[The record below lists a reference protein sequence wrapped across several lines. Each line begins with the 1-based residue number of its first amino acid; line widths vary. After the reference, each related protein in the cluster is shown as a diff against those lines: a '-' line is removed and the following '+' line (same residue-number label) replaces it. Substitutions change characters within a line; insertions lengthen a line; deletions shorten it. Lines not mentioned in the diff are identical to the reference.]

1 MLDNLNKNKYGI
13 VYTPNNLVKQM
24 LNIIPKNLLQNQSLK
39 WLDVGAGTGNF
50 SQELFDLLNENLKQ
64 LIPDNDKRHNHI
76 LDNMLFMIEI
86 YEPHIEIL
94 REKFKNNKNN
104 KNIIFQDF
112 LTFNPD
118 FQFDFIIGN
127 PPYNLNG
134 AIKTPTNQKL
144 QKKNDGKSSYVD
156 FVIKSLNLL
165 KDNGHL
171 LLIIPTIWLK
181 PDKAGLYNCLTNLN
195 IKYLQCFSASQTM
208 KLFDYKAQTPTC
220 FFLIEKTPAIN
231 NNINNN
237 INNINNN
244 HQKIIP
250 IFDSIERKPINYYLN
265 NNFPIPTNGIE
276 IVNKLINYVNQIGH
290 LKVEKSTT
298 PSKKCKITKTPPEA
312 ININFYE
319 NITTCRLDN
328 LNPKLVINYSD
339 LVCSYKNIKKLVLA
353 HKMYGFPFFDETGKY
368 GISARDNYIISEKD
382 YTLQE
387 LKQIQKF
394 LSTKFAIFMFSLTNY
409 RMRYLEKSAF
419 YFLPDITKIKDF
431 PDLLD
436 LKKNELNNKIADFF
450 NFSQKTRE
458 TIEKSQK
465 NYDFFI

>member
-1 MLDNLNKNKYGI
+1 MLDNLSKNKYGI

-24 LNIIPKNLLQNQSLK
+24 LNIIPKNLLQNLSLK
-39 WLDVGAGTGNF
+39 WLDIGAGTGNF
-50 SQELFDLLNENLKQ
+50 SQELFDLLNENLKNQ
-64 LIPDNDKRHNHI
+64 IPNDHQRYNHI
-76 LDNMLFMIEI
+76 LDNMLFMVEI
-86 YEPHIEIL
+86 YQPHIEIL
-94 REKFKNNKNN
+94 REKFKNNE
-104 KNIIFQDF
+104 NIIFQDF
-112 LTFNPD
+112 LSYNPD

-144 QKKNDGKSSYVD
+144 QKKNDGRSSYVD
-156 FVIKSLNLL
+156 FVIKSLDLL

-181 PDKAGLYNCLTNLN
+181 PDKAGLYNCLTNLK

-220 FFLIEKTPAIN
+220 FFLIEKPPITN
-231 NNINNN
+231 NNNNN
-237 INNINNN
+237 NNN
-244 HQKIIP
+244 NNQKIIP

-276 IVNKLINYVNQIGH
+276 IVNKLMYFINKIGY
-290 LKVEKSTT
+290 LKVEKTTT
-298 PSKKCKITKTPPEA
+298 PSKKCKITKTQPELDD
-312 ININFYE
+312 INFYNFYE

-328 LNPKLVINYSD
+328 LSPKLVIDYSNEP
-339 LVCSYKNIKKLVLA
+339 CSYKNVKKLVLA
-353 HKMYGFPFFDETGKY
+353 HKMYGFAFFDETGKY
-368 GISARDNYIISEKD
+368 GISSRDNYIISEKD

-394 LSTKFAIFMFSLTNY
+394 LSTKFALFIFSLTNY

-419 YFLPDITKIKDF
+419 YFLPDISKIKDF
-431 PDLLD
+431 PDLID
-436 LKKNELNNKIADFF
+436 LKKDELNNKISDFF
-450 NFSQKTRE
+450 NFSQKERE
-458 TIEKSQK
+458 TIEKTHK
-465 NYDFFI
+465 NYNFFI

>member
-64 LIPDNDKRHNHI
+64 LIPDNDKRYNHI
-76 LDNMLFMIEI
+76 LNNMLFMIEI
-86 YEPHIEIL
+86 YGPHIEIL

-112 LTFNPD
+112 LSFNPD

-156 FVIKSLNLL
+156 FVNKSLNLL

-195 IKYLQCFSASQTM
+195 IKYL
-208 KLFDYKAQTPTC
+208 
-220 FFLIEKTPAIN
+220 
-231 NNINNN
+231 
-237 INNINNN
+237 
-244 HQKIIP
+244 
-250 IFDSIERKPINYYLN
+250 
-265 NNFPIPTNGIE
+265 
-276 IVNKLINYVNQIGH
+276 
-290 LKVEKSTT
+290 
-298 PSKKCKITKTPPEA
+298 
-312 ININFYE
+312 
-319 NITTCRLDN
+319 
-328 LNPKLVINYSD
+328 
-339 LVCSYKNIKKLVLA
+339 
-353 HKMYGFPFFDETGKY
+353 
-368 GISARDNYIISEKD
+368 
-382 YTLQE
+382 
-387 LKQIQKF
+387 
-394 LSTKFAIFMFSLTNY
+394 
-409 RMRYLEKSAF
+409 
-419 YFLPDITKIKDF
+419 
-431 PDLLD
+431 
-436 LKKNELNNKIADFF
+436 
-450 NFSQKTRE
+450 
-458 TIEKSQK
+458 
-465 NYDFFI
+465 